1 MRTTFRKIVI
11 AADRSGAGKTTVSC
25 GLLAVLKKRGVKVQ
39 SFKCGPDYIDPMFHR
54 RVLGVPSGNLDSFF
68 TDAATLRRIFT
79 KRVAESGAELALVEG
94 VMGYYDGLGG
104 VSSRAS
110 TWEIAHIL
118 DAPTILVMDAKGA
131 SVSSAALVRGMME
144 FREEMSAESGRSTPG
159 RPACTGD
166 SGSASPSDGGRR
178 TEPVKKAGSRQSGI
192 RGLILNRVS
201 PMFYPR
207 LKSVIEEYC
216 PGIEVLGY
224 LPELPELKVPSRHLG
239 LVEPG
244 EIEDFQRWTERVA
257 AQMEESVELERLLEI
272 AGVESPLK
280 EDKPQSDKP
289 QPVRIAVSE
298 DEAFN
303 FTYEENRALLRQLGA
318 ELVPFSPLHDAALPA
333 EVDGLILSGGY
344 PELFKDALHANA
356 SMRAFVAEAVRQGLP
371 TIAECG
377 GYMYLL
383 EAIEQ
388 VAMCGVLP
396 GDAER
401 KPRLVRFGYVE
412 AETRRD
418 SVLGPAGTVLRGH
431 EFHRYD
437 CDFNGADC
445 TLTKPAAG
453 HGHAATSARS
463 YEGIYLTDSL
473 AAGFPHFYYWSN
485 PAALAHFLD
494 SCRTW
499 RTKQQKNKYA
509 SHTAHEEYE
518 KYADT
523 SSLRCDAVDTSTH
536 ECAGDREYYRSLA
549 QQHWDS
555 LGKPIDSLGVLEQH
569 VTKLCMIERTTQPHI
584 GRRALVVLCADHG
597 CVREGVTQTD
607 SSVTRIVAENFARGL
622 TTTSVLAQ
630 QFAVDLFP
638 IDVGMLSAGDSRSSE
653 VPADDEIRA
662 TSSSQISASSGPM
675 PTSAALRT
683 DCVNDRCLQHG
694 SGDIAIEP
702 AMSEE
707 VGERALALGRRLV
720 RELKAQGYDILL
732 TGEMGI
738 GNTTPTSALFSA
750 YLGLPVEETVGRG
763 AGLSDEGLERKRDC
777 VRRALRR
784 VNHKNAKQL
793 LFELGGLEIAT
804 MAGMFL
810 GAVEEQMPIV
820 IDGAI
825 STAAALAA
833 SRICEEEEAVAD
845 VTLAS
850 HVSKDGAAR
859 KALEALGLR
868 AIIDADMSLGEG
880 SGAVLL
886 LPLLDAALAV
896 YRGMGSFDDI
906 HVEAYHRFK

>member
-1 MRTTFRKIVI
+1 MRHTFRKIVI

-79 KRVAESGAELALVEG
+79 KRVVESGAELALVEG

-104 VSSRAS
+104 VSRRAS

-131 SVSSAALVRGMME
+131 SVSIAALVRGMME
-144 FREEMSAESGRSTPG
+144 FREEMSAENGRSTPG
-159 RPACTGD
+159 RPVCTGD
-166 SGSASPSDGGRR
+166 SGSASPSDGCRR
-178 TEPVKKAGSRQSGI
+178 TEPVKKAGSWQSGI

-224 LPELPELKVPSRHLG
+224 LPELPELEVPSRHLG

-244 EIEDFQRWTERVA
+244 EIEGFQRWTERVA

-272 AGVESPLK
+272 ASVEPPLK
-280 EDKPQSDKP
+280 PDKPQSDRP

-318 ELVPFSPLHDAALPA
+318 ELVPFSPLHDAELPVD
-333 EVDGLILSGGY
+333 VDGLILSGGY
-344 PELFKDALHANA
+344 PELYRDALHANA
-356 SMRAFVAEAVRQGLP
+356 SMRASVAEALRQGLP

-388 VAMCGVLP
+388 VAMCGVLS

-485 PAALAHFLD
+485 PTALAHFLD

-499 RTKQQKNKYA
+499 RTKQQ
-509 SHTAHEEYE
+509 
-518 KYADT
+518 
-523 SSLRCDAVDTSTH
+523 
-536 ECAGDREYYRSLA
+536 GD
-549 QQHWDS
+549 
-555 LGKPIDSLGVLEQH
+555 
-569 VTKLCMIERTTQPHI
+569 
-584 GRRALVVLCADHG
+584 
-597 CVREGVTQTD
+597 
-607 SSVTRIVAENFARGL
+607 F
-622 TTTSVLAQ
+622 
-630 QFAVDLFP
+630 
-638 IDVGMLSAGDSRSSE
+638 
-653 VPADDEIRA
+653 
-662 TSSSQISASSGPM
+662 
-675 PTSAALRT
+675 
-683 DCVNDRCLQHG
+683 
-694 SGDIAIEP
+694 
-702 AMSEE
+702 
-707 VGERALALGRRLV
+707 
-720 RELKAQGYDILL
+720 
-732 TGEMGI
+732 
-738 GNTTPTSALFSA
+738 
-750 YLGLPVEETVGRG
+750 
-763 AGLSDEGLERKRDC
+763 
-777 VRRALRR
+777 
-784 VNHKNAKQL
+784 
-793 LFELGGLEIAT
+793 
-804 MAGMFL
+804 
-810 GAVEEQMPIV
+810 
-820 IDGAI
+820 
-825 STAAALAA
+825 
-833 SRICEEEEAVAD
+833 
-845 VTLAS
+845 
-850 HVSKDGAAR
+850 
-859 KALEALGLR
+859 
-868 AIIDADMSLGEG
+868 
-880 SGAVLL
+880 
-886 LPLLDAALAV
+886 
-896 YRGMGSFDDI
+896 
-906 HVEAYHRFK
+906 

>member
-1 MRTTFRKIVI
+1 MRKEFRKIVI

-68 TDAATLRRIFT
+68 TEAMTLREIF
-79 KRVAESGAELALVEG
+79 RARMAERRSELALVEG

-131 SVSSAALVRGMME
+131 SVSIAALVRGIMGFGE
-144 FREEMSAESGRSTPG
+144 DRGA
-159 RPACTGD
+159 
-166 SGSASPSDGGRR
+166 
-178 TEPVKKAGSRQSGI
+178 QSGI

-257 AQMEESVELERLLEI
+257 AQMEESVEVERLLEI
-272 AGVESPLK
+272 AGVEPPLK
-280 EDKPQSDKP
+280 PEKPPSDKP

-318 ELVPFSPLHDAALPA
+318 ELVPFSPLHDEALPA
-333 EVDGLILSGGY
+333 DVDGLLLSGGY
-344 PELFKDALHANA
+344 PELYRDALHAA
-356 SMRAFVAEAVRQGLP
+356 VSMRTSVAEAVKHGLP

-383 EAIEQ
+383 DAIEQ
-388 VAMCGVLP
+388 VPMCGVLS

-401 KPRLVRFGYVE
+401 KTRLVRFGYVE

-453 HGHAATSARS
+453 HGRAATSARS

-485 PAALAHFLD
+485 PDALAHFLD

-499 RTKQQKNKYA
+499 RRKQQ
-509 SHTAHEEYE
+509 
-518 KYADT
+518 
-523 SSLRCDAVDTSTH
+523 
-536 ECAGDREYYRSLA
+536 
-549 QQHWDS
+549 
-555 LGKPIDSLGVLEQH
+555 
-569 VTKLCMIERTTQPHI
+569 
-584 GRRALVVLCADHG
+584 
-597 CVREGVTQTD
+597 
-607 SSVTRIVAENFARGL
+607 
-622 TTTSVLAQ
+622 
-630 QFAVDLFP
+630 
-638 IDVGMLSAGDSRSSE
+638 
-653 VPADDEIRA
+653 
-662 TSSSQISASSGPM
+662 
-675 PTSAALRT
+675 
-683 DCVNDRCLQHG
+683 
-694 SGDIAIEP
+694 
-702 AMSEE
+702 
-707 VGERALALGRRLV
+707 
-720 RELKAQGYDILL
+720 
-732 TGEMGI
+732 
-738 GNTTPTSALFSA
+738 GN
-750 YLGLPVEETVGRG
+750 
-763 AGLSDEGLERKRDC
+763 
-777 VRRALRR
+777 
-784 VNHKNAKQL
+784 
-793 LFELGGLEIAT
+793 I
-804 MAGMFL
+804 
-810 GAVEEQMPIV
+810 
-820 IDGAI
+820 
-825 STAAALAA
+825 
-833 SRICEEEEAVAD
+833 
-845 VTLAS
+845 
-850 HVSKDGAAR
+850 
-859 KALEALGLR
+859 
-868 AIIDADMSLGEG
+868 
-880 SGAVLL
+880 
-886 LPLLDAALAV
+886 
-896 YRGMGSFDDI
+896 
-906 HVEAYHRFK
+906 

>member
-1 MRTTFRKIVI
+1 MRHTFRKIVI

-68 TDAATLRRIFT
+68 TDASTLRWIFT
-79 KRVAESGAELALVEG
+79 KRVVESGAELALVEG

-131 SVSSAALVRGMME
+131 SVSIAALVRGMME
-144 FREEMSAESGRSTPG
+144 FREEMSAENSRSTPG

-178 TEPVKKAGSRQSGI
+178 NEPAKKAVSRQSGI

-207 LKSVIEEYC
+207 LKSVIEAYC

-224 LPELPELKVPSRHLG
+224 LPELPELKIPSRHLG

-257 AQMEESVELERLLEI
+257 AQMEESVEVERLLEI

-280 EDKPQSDKP
+280 EDKTQSDKP

-318 ELVPFSPLHDAALPA
+318 ELVPFSPLHDEALPA
-333 EVDGLILSGGY
+333 DVDGLLLSGGY
-344 PELFKDALHANA
+344 PELYKDSLHANA
-356 SMRAFVAEAVRQGLP
+356 SMRASVAEAVKHGLP

-383 EAIEQ
+383 DAIEQ
-388 VAMCGVLP
+388 VPMCGVLR

-401 KPRLVRFGYVE
+401 KSRLVRFGYVE

-445 TLTKPAAG
+445 MLTKPAAG

-485 PAALAHFLD
+485 PAALVHFLD
-494 SCRTW
+494 RCRTW
-499 RTKQQKNKYA
+499 RTKQ
-509 SHTAHEEYE
+509 
-518 KYADT
+518 
-523 SSLRCDAVDTSTH
+523 
-536 ECAGDREYYRSLA
+536 
-549 QQHWDS
+549 
-555 LGKPIDSLGVLEQH
+555 
-569 VTKLCMIERTTQPHI
+569 
-584 GRRALVVLCADHG
+584 
-597 CVREGVTQTD
+597 
-607 SSVTRIVAENFARGL
+607 
-622 TTTSVLAQ
+622 
-630 QFAVDLFP
+630 
-638 IDVGMLSAGDSRSSE
+638 
-653 VPADDEIRA
+653 
-662 TSSSQISASSGPM
+662 
-675 PTSAALRT
+675 
-683 DCVNDRCLQHG
+683 
-694 SGDIAIEP
+694 
-702 AMSEE
+702 
-707 VGERALALGRRLV
+707 
-720 RELKAQGYDILL
+720 
-732 TGEMGI
+732 
-738 GNTTPTSALFSA
+738 
-750 YLGLPVEETVGRG
+750 
-763 AGLSDEGLERKRDC
+763 
-777 VRRALRR
+777 
-784 VNHKNAKQL
+784 
-793 LFELGGLEIAT
+793 
-804 MAGMFL
+804 
-810 GAVEEQMPIV
+810 
-820 IDGAI
+820 
-825 STAAALAA
+825 
-833 SRICEEEEAVAD
+833 
-845 VTLAS
+845 
-850 HVSKDGAAR
+850 
-859 KALEALGLR
+859 
-868 AIIDADMSLGEG
+868 
-880 SGAVLL
+880 
-886 LPLLDAALAV
+886 
-896 YRGMGSFDDI
+896 
-906 HVEAYHRFK
+906 

>member
-1 MRTTFRKIVI
+1 MRHTFRKIVI

-79 KRVAESGAELALVEG
+79 KRVEESGAELALVEG

-131 SVSSAALVRGMME
+131 SVSIAALVRGMME
-144 FREEMSAESGRSTPG
+144 FREEMSAENGRSTPD
-159 RPACTGD
+159 RPACTGN
-166 SGSASPSDGGRR
+166 SGLESPSDGCRR
-178 TEPVKKAGSRQSGI
+178 NEPVKKAGSRQSGI

-207 LKSVIEEYC
+207 LKSVIEAYC

-224 LPELPELKVPSRHLG
+224 LPELPELEVPSRHLG
-239 LVEPG
+239 LVEPE

-272 AGVESPLK
+272 AAVEQRVALDDRSARMRDRETNIAGEIIDREEKRLYFDPAAGAGCTQNSK
-280 EDKPQSDKP
+280 ICVGIQRSSAGEEKVTEPETAGSRT
-289 QPVRIAVSE
+289 VRIAVSE

-333 EVDGLILSGGY
+333 KVDGLILSGGY
-344 PELFKDALHANA
+344 PELYRDALHANA
-356 SMRAFVAEAVRQGLP
+356 SMRASVAEAVKLGLP

-383 EAIEQ
+383 DAIEQ

-401 KPRLVRFGYVE
+401 TPRLVRFGYVE

-445 TLTKPAAG
+445 MLTKPAAG
-453 HGHAATSARS
+453 HGRAATSARS

-494 SCRTW
+494 NCRTW
-499 RTKQQKNKYA
+499 RTKQ
-509 SHTAHEEYE
+509 
-518 KYADT
+518 
-523 SSLRCDAVDTSTH
+523 
-536 ECAGDREYYRSLA
+536 
-549 QQHWDS
+549 
-555 LGKPIDSLGVLEQH
+555 
-569 VTKLCMIERTTQPHI
+569 
-584 GRRALVVLCADHG
+584 
-597 CVREGVTQTD
+597 
-607 SSVTRIVAENFARGL
+607 
-622 TTTSVLAQ
+622 
-630 QFAVDLFP
+630 
-638 IDVGMLSAGDSRSSE
+638 
-653 VPADDEIRA
+653 
-662 TSSSQISASSGPM
+662 
-675 PTSAALRT
+675 
-683 DCVNDRCLQHG
+683 
-694 SGDIAIEP
+694 
-702 AMSEE
+702 
-707 VGERALALGRRLV
+707 
-720 RELKAQGYDILL
+720 
-732 TGEMGI
+732 
-738 GNTTPTSALFSA
+738 
-750 YLGLPVEETVGRG
+750 
-763 AGLSDEGLERKRDC
+763 
-777 VRRALRR
+777 
-784 VNHKNAKQL
+784 
-793 LFELGGLEIAT
+793 
-804 MAGMFL
+804 
-810 GAVEEQMPIV
+810 
-820 IDGAI
+820 
-825 STAAALAA
+825 
-833 SRICEEEEAVAD
+833 
-845 VTLAS
+845 
-850 HVSKDGAAR
+850 
-859 KALEALGLR
+859 
-868 AIIDADMSLGEG
+868 
-880 SGAVLL
+880 
-886 LPLLDAALAV
+886 
-896 YRGMGSFDDI
+896 
-906 HVEAYHRFK
+906 

>member
-1 MRTTFRKIVI
+1 M
-11 AADRSGAGKTTVSC
+11 
-25 GLLAVLKKRGVKVQ
+25 KR
-39 SFKCGPDYIDPMFHR
+39 DIDQQ
-54 RVLGVPSGNLDSFF
+54 
-68 TDAATLRRIFT
+68 
-79 KRVAESGAELALVEG
+79 K
-94 VMGYYDGLGG
+94 
-104 VSSRAS
+104 
-110 TWEIAHIL
+110 
-118 DAPTILVMDAKGA
+118 MD
-131 SVSSAALVRGMME
+131 
-144 FREEMSAESGRSTPG
+144 
-159 RPACTGD
+159 
-166 SGSASPSDGGRR
+166 
-178 TEPVKKAGSRQSGI
+178 
-192 RGLILNRVS
+192 
-201 PMFYPR
+201 
-207 LKSVIEEYC
+207 
-216 PGIEVLGY
+216 
-224 LPELPELKVPSRHLG
+224 H
-239 LVEPG
+239 
-244 EIEDFQRWTERVA
+244 
-257 AQMEESVELERLLEI
+257 
-272 AGVESPLK
+272 
-280 EDKPQSDKP
+280 
-289 QPVRIAVSE
+289 
-298 DEAFN
+298 
-303 FTYEENRALLRQLGA
+303 
-318 ELVPFSPLHDAALPA
+318 
-333 EVDGLILSGGY
+333 
-344 PELFKDALHANA
+344 
-356 SMRAFVAEAVRQGLP
+356 
-371 TIAECG
+371 
-377 GYMYLL
+377 
-383 EAIEQ
+383 
-388 VAMCGVLP
+388 
-396 GDAER
+396 
-401 KPRLVRFGYVE
+401 
-412 AETRRD
+412 
-418 SVLGPAGTVLRGH
+418 
-431 EFHRYD
+431 
-437 CDFNGADC
+437 
-445 TLTKPAAG
+445 AG
-453 HGHAATSARS
+453 HTV
-463 YEGIYLTDSL
+463 
-473 AAGFPHFYYWSN
+473 
-485 PAALAHFLD
+485 
-494 SCRTW
+494 
-499 RTKQQKNKYA
+499 
-509 SHTAHEEYE
+509 HEECE
-518 KYADT
+518 KYAGT
-523 SSLRCDAVDTSTH
+523 SSQGCDAVGTSTH
-536 ECAGDREYYRSLA
+536 ECAGDGDREYYRSLA
-549 QQHWDS
+549 QQHWDR

-569 VTKLCMIERTTQPHI
+569 VTKLCMIERTAQPHI
-584 GRRALVVLCADHG
+584 TRRALAVLCADHG

-638 IDVGMLSAGDSRSSE
+638 IDVGMLSAGDSRSSG
-653 VPADDEIRA
+653 VPSDDEIRA

-683 DCVNDRCLQHG
+683 DRVNDRCLQHG

-707 VGERALALGRRLV
+707 VGERALALGRRFV

-784 VNHKNAKQL
+784 VGHKNAKQL

-833 SRICEEEEAVAD
+833 SRICEEEAAVAD

>member
-1 MRTTFRKIVI
+1 MRHTFRKIVI

-68 TDAATLRRIFT
+68 TDAATLRRIFRD
-79 KRVAESGAELALVEG
+79 RVAESGAELALVEG

-131 SVSSAALVRGMME
+131 SVSIAALVRGMMG
-144 FREEMSAESGRSTPG
+144 FGEEMEAESGRSTPG
-159 RPACTGD
+159 RPTEIPPEEVPAIGRAACTGD
-166 SGSASPSDGGRR
+166 SESPSSSDGCRR
-178 TEPVKKAGSRQSGI
+178 DEAAKRAGSRQSGI

-207 LKSVIEEYC
+207 LRSVIEEYC

-244 EIEDFQRWTERVA
+244 EIDGFQRWTERVA
-257 AQMEESVELERLLEI
+257 AQMEESVEVERLMEI
-272 AGVESPLK
+272 AGVESLNI
-280 EDKPQSDKP
+280 PQAQGNASSV

-333 EVDGLILSGGY
+333 DAGGLLLSGGY
-344 PELFKDALHANA
+344 PELYKDALHANA
-356 SMRAFVAEAVRQGLP
+356 SMRASVAEAVRQGLP

-388 VAMCGVLP
+388 VPMCGVLR

-401 KPRLVRFGYVE
+401 KSRLVRFGYVE

-453 HGHAATSARS
+453 YGRAATGARS
-463 YEGIYLTDSL
+463 YESIYLTDSL

-494 SCRTW
+494 ACRTW
-499 RTKQQKNKYA
+499 R
-509 SHTAHEEYE
+509 E
-518 KYADT
+518 K
-523 SSLRCDAVDTSTH
+523 
-536 ECAGDREYYRSLA
+536 
-549 QQHWDS
+549 
-555 LGKPIDSLGVLEQH
+555 
-569 VTKLCMIERTTQPHI
+569 
-584 GRRALVVLCADHG
+584 
-597 CVREGVTQTD
+597 
-607 SSVTRIVAENFARGL
+607 
-622 TTTSVLAQ
+622 
-630 QFAVDLFP
+630 
-638 IDVGMLSAGDSRSSE
+638 
-653 VPADDEIRA
+653 
-662 TSSSQISASSGPM
+662 
-675 PTSAALRT
+675 
-683 DCVNDRCLQHG
+683 
-694 SGDIAIEP
+694 
-702 AMSEE
+702 
-707 VGERALALGRRLV
+707 
-720 RELKAQGYDILL
+720 
-732 TGEMGI
+732 
-738 GNTTPTSALFSA
+738 
-750 YLGLPVEETVGRG
+750 
-763 AGLSDEGLERKRDC
+763 
-777 VRRALRR
+777 
-784 VNHKNAKQL
+784 
-793 LFELGGLEIAT
+793 
-804 MAGMFL
+804 
-810 GAVEEQMPIV
+810 
-820 IDGAI
+820 
-825 STAAALAA
+825 
-833 SRICEEEEAVAD
+833 
-845 VTLAS
+845 
-850 HVSKDGAAR
+850 
-859 KALEALGLR
+859 
-868 AIIDADMSLGEG
+868 
-880 SGAVLL
+880 
-886 LPLLDAALAV
+886 
-896 YRGMGSFDDI
+896 
-906 HVEAYHRFK
+906 

>member
-1 MRTTFRKIVI
+1 MPGMRRSEVPDRLIFRQNLTGSIGRCAASGGVQSTNPMNSKFRKIVI

-79 KRVAESGAELALVEG
+79 DRVAESGAELALVEG
-94 VMGYYDGLGG
+94 VMGCYDGLGG

-131 SVSSAALVRGMME
+131 SVSVAALVRGMMGFKE
-144 FREEMSAESGRSTPG
+144 EREA
-159 RPACTGD
+159 
-166 SGSASPSDGGRR
+166 
-178 TEPVKKAGSRQSGI
+178 QSGI

-239 LVEPG
+239 LVEPE
-244 EIEDFQRWTERVA
+244 EIADFQRWTERVA
-257 AQMEESVELERLLEI
+257 AQMEESVEVARLMEI
-272 AGVESPLK
+272 AGVDDLNIPQALGMTECGYMERLDVGAYKIGDDGVTDEKNRSGENTWLQGRFQGNDAPAQAATCMTMDGGGFDRNTEGAKMPESRR
-280 EDKPQSDKP
+280 
-289 QPVRIAVSE
+289 VRIVVSE

-333 EVDGLILSGGY
+333 DADGLLLSGGY
-344 PELFKDALHANA
+344 PELYRDALHANA
-356 SMRAFVAEAVRQGLP
+356 SMRASVAEAVKQGLP

-383 EAIEQ
+383 DAIEQ
-388 VAMCGVLP
+388 VPMCGVLR

-418 SVLGPAGTVLRGH
+418 SVLGPTGTVLRGH

-494 SCRTW
+494 ACRTW
-499 RTKQQKNKYA
+499 R
-509 SHTAHEEYE
+509 E
-518 KYADT
+518 K
-523 SSLRCDAVDTSTH
+523 
-536 ECAGDREYYRSLA
+536 
-549 QQHWDS
+549 
-555 LGKPIDSLGVLEQH
+555 
-569 VTKLCMIERTTQPHI
+569 
-584 GRRALVVLCADHG
+584 
-597 CVREGVTQTD
+597 
-607 SSVTRIVAENFARGL
+607 
-622 TTTSVLAQ
+622 
-630 QFAVDLFP
+630 
-638 IDVGMLSAGDSRSSE
+638 
-653 VPADDEIRA
+653 
-662 TSSSQISASSGPM
+662 
-675 PTSAALRT
+675 
-683 DCVNDRCLQHG
+683 
-694 SGDIAIEP
+694 
-702 AMSEE
+702 
-707 VGERALALGRRLV
+707 
-720 RELKAQGYDILL
+720 LL
-732 TGEMGI
+732 
-738 GNTTPTSALFSA
+738 
-750 YLGLPVEETVGRG
+750 
-763 AGLSDEGLERKRDC
+763 
-777 VRRALRR
+777 
-784 VNHKNAKQL
+784 
-793 LFELGGLEIAT
+793 
-804 MAGMFL
+804 
-810 GAVEEQMPIV
+810 
-820 IDGAI
+820 
-825 STAAALAA
+825 
-833 SRICEEEEAVAD
+833 
-845 VTLAS
+845 
-850 HVSKDGAAR
+850 
-859 KALEALGLR
+859 
-868 AIIDADMSLGEG
+868 
-880 SGAVLL
+880 
-886 LPLLDAALAV
+886 
-896 YRGMGSFDDI
+896 YRG
-906 HVEAYHRFK
+906 

>member
-1 MRTTFRKIVI
+1 MRHTFRKIVI

-79 KRVAESGAELALVEG
+79 KRVVESGAELALVEG

-118 DAPTILVMDAKGA
+118 NAPTILVMDAKGA
-131 SVSSAALVRGMME
+131 SVSIAALVRGMME
-144 FREEMSAESGRSTPG
+144 FREEMSAENGRSTPG

-166 SGSASPSDGGRR
+166 SGSASPSDGCRR
-178 TEPVKKAGSRQSGI
+178 TEPAKKAGSRQSGI

-207 LKSVIEEYC
+207 LKSVIEAYC

-257 AQMEESVELERLLEI
+257 AQMEESVEVERLLEI

-356 SMRAFVAEAVRQGLP
+356 SMRASVAEAVRQGLP

-377 GYMYLL
+377 GYMYLR

-453 HGHAATSARS
+453 HGHVATSARS

-499 RTKQQKNKYA
+499 RKKQQ
-509 SHTAHEEYE
+509 
-518 KYADT
+518 
-523 SSLRCDAVDTSTH
+523 
-536 ECAGDREYYRSLA
+536 G
-549 QQHWDS
+549 
-555 LGKPIDSLGVLEQH
+555 
-569 VTKLCMIERTTQPHI
+569 
-584 GRRALVVLCADHG
+584 
-597 CVREGVTQTD
+597 
-607 SSVTRIVAENFARGL
+607 NF
-622 TTTSVLAQ
+622 
-630 QFAVDLFP
+630 
-638 IDVGMLSAGDSRSSE
+638 
-653 VPADDEIRA
+653 
-662 TSSSQISASSGPM
+662 
-675 PTSAALRT
+675 
-683 DCVNDRCLQHG
+683 
-694 SGDIAIEP
+694 
-702 AMSEE
+702 
-707 VGERALALGRRLV
+707 
-720 RELKAQGYDILL
+720 
-732 TGEMGI
+732 
-738 GNTTPTSALFSA
+738 
-750 YLGLPVEETVGRG
+750 
-763 AGLSDEGLERKRDC
+763 
-777 VRRALRR
+777 
-784 VNHKNAKQL
+784 
-793 LFELGGLEIAT
+793 
-804 MAGMFL
+804 
-810 GAVEEQMPIV
+810 
-820 IDGAI
+820 
-825 STAAALAA
+825 
-833 SRICEEEEAVAD
+833 
-845 VTLAS
+845 
-850 HVSKDGAAR
+850 
-859 KALEALGLR
+859 
-868 AIIDADMSLGEG
+868 
-880 SGAVLL
+880 
-886 LPLLDAALAV
+886 
-896 YRGMGSFDDI
+896 
-906 HVEAYHRFK
+906 

>member
-1 MRTTFRKIVI
+1 MRHTFRKIVI

-68 TDAATLRRIFT
+68 TDAATLRWIFT

-144 FREEMSAESGRSTPG
+144 FREEMSAENGRSTPG

-166 SGSASPSDGGRR
+166 SRSASPSDGCRR
-178 TEPVKKAGSRQSGI
+178 NEPVKKAGSRQSGI

-280 EDKPQSDKP
+280 EDKPQSDRP

-318 ELVPFSPLHDAALPA
+318 ELVPFSPLYDAALPA

-356 SMRAFVAEAVRQGLP
+356 SMRASVAEAVKQGLP

-401 KPRLVRFGYVE
+401 KSRLVRFGYVE

-499 RTKQQKNKYA
+499 RTKQQ
-509 SHTAHEEYE
+509 
-518 KYADT
+518 
-523 SSLRCDAVDTSTH
+523 
-536 ECAGDREYYRSLA
+536 
-549 QQHWDS
+549 
-555 LGKPIDSLGVLEQH
+555 
-569 VTKLCMIERTTQPHI
+569 
-584 GRRALVVLCADHG
+584 
-597 CVREGVTQTD
+597 
-607 SSVTRIVAENFARGL
+607 
-622 TTTSVLAQ
+622 
-630 QFAVDLFP
+630 
-638 IDVGMLSAGDSRSSE
+638 
-653 VPADDEIRA
+653 
-662 TSSSQISASSGPM
+662 
-675 PTSAALRT
+675 
-683 DCVNDRCLQHG
+683 
-694 SGDIAIEP
+694 
-702 AMSEE
+702 
-707 VGERALALGRRLV
+707 
-720 RELKAQGYDILL
+720 
-732 TGEMGI
+732 
-738 GNTTPTSALFSA
+738 GN
-750 YLGLPVEETVGRG
+750 
-763 AGLSDEGLERKRDC
+763 
-777 VRRALRR
+777 
-784 VNHKNAKQL
+784 
-793 LFELGGLEIAT
+793 I
-804 MAGMFL
+804 
-810 GAVEEQMPIV
+810 
-820 IDGAI
+820 
-825 STAAALAA
+825 
-833 SRICEEEEAVAD
+833 
-845 VTLAS
+845 
-850 HVSKDGAAR
+850 
-859 KALEALGLR
+859 
-868 AIIDADMSLGEG
+868 
-880 SGAVLL
+880 
-886 LPLLDAALAV
+886 
-896 YRGMGSFDDI
+896 
-906 HVEAYHRFK
+906 

>member
-1 MRTTFRKIVI
+1 MPGMRRSSVPGRWIFRQDLTDSIGRCAASGGVQNTNPMRHTFRKIVI

-68 TDAATLRRIFT
+68 TDADTLRRIFRD
-79 KRVAESGAELALVEG
+79 RVAESGAELALVEG

-104 VSSRAS
+104 VSSHAS

-131 SVSSAALVRGMME
+131 SVSVAALVRGMME
-144 FREEMSAESGRSTPG
+144 FKEERE
-159 RPACTGD
+159 
-166 SGSASPSDGGRR
+166 
-178 TEPVKKAGSRQSGI
+178 VQSGI
-192 RGLILNRVS
+192 CGLILNRVS

-356 SMRAFVAEAVRQGLP
+356 SMRAFVAEAVKQGLP

-485 PAALAHFLD
+485 PAALAYFLD

-622 TTTSVLAQ
+622 TTTSMLAR

-675 PTSAALRT
+675 PTSATLRT
-683 DCVNDRCLQHG
+683 DRVNDRCLQHG

-750 YLGLPVEETVGRG
+750 YLGLPVEETVDRG

-784 VNHKNAKQL
+784 VKHENAKQL

-833 SRICEEEEAVAD
+833 SRICEEEMVAD

-886 LPLLDAALAV
+886 MPMLDAALAV

>member
-1 MRTTFRKIVI
+1 MRHTFRKIVI

-79 KRVAESGAELALVEG
+79 ERVVESGAELALVEG

-118 DAPTILVMDAKGA
+118 DAPTILVMDTKGA
-131 SVSSAALVRGMME
+131 SVSIAALVRGMMG
-144 FREEMSAESGRSTPG
+144 FGEEMEAESGRSTPG
-159 RPACTGD
+159 RPAEIPPEEVPAIGRAVCTGD
-166 SGSASPSDGGRR
+166 SESASPSDGCNRDEAEKR
-178 TEPVKKAGSRQSGI
+178 AGSRQSGI

-224 LPELPELKVPSRHLG
+224 LPELPELEVPSRHLG

-257 AQMEESVELERLLEI
+257 AQMEESVEVERLLEI
-272 AGVESPLK
+272 AGVDGLNIPQAFGRDEWNNLKCLDMSADEISDDDATDGQNLSGENTWLQGNDASVQAVTCMTMDGGSIDRNTEGAKMPESRR
-280 EDKPQSDKP
+280 
-289 QPVRIAVSE
+289 VRIAVSE

-318 ELVPFSPLHDAALPA
+318 ELVPFSPLHDEALPA
-333 EVDGLILSGGY
+333 DVDGLLLSGGY
-344 PELFKDALHANA
+344 PELYKDALHANA
-356 SMRAFVAEAVRQGLP
+356 SMRVSVAETVKHGLP

-383 EAIEQ
+383 DAIEQ
-388 VAMCGVLP
+388 VPMCGVLS

-401 KPRLVRFGYVE
+401 KTRLVRFGYVE

-453 HGHAATSARS
+453 HGRAATSARS

-499 RTKQQKNKYA
+499 RTKQQ
-509 SHTAHEEYE
+509 
-518 KYADT
+518 
-523 SSLRCDAVDTSTH
+523 
-536 ECAGDREYYRSLA
+536 
-549 QQHWDS
+549 
-555 LGKPIDSLGVLEQH
+555 
-569 VTKLCMIERTTQPHI
+569 
-584 GRRALVVLCADHG
+584 
-597 CVREGVTQTD
+597 
-607 SSVTRIVAENFARGL
+607 
-622 TTTSVLAQ
+622 
-630 QFAVDLFP
+630 
-638 IDVGMLSAGDSRSSE
+638 
-653 VPADDEIRA
+653 
-662 TSSSQISASSGPM
+662 
-675 PTSAALRT
+675 
-683 DCVNDRCLQHG
+683 
-694 SGDIAIEP
+694 
-702 AMSEE
+702 
-707 VGERALALGRRLV
+707 
-720 RELKAQGYDILL
+720 
-732 TGEMGI
+732 
-738 GNTTPTSALFSA
+738 GN
-750 YLGLPVEETVGRG
+750 
-763 AGLSDEGLERKRDC
+763 
-777 VRRALRR
+777 
-784 VNHKNAKQL
+784 
-793 LFELGGLEIAT
+793 I
-804 MAGMFL
+804 
-810 GAVEEQMPIV
+810 
-820 IDGAI
+820 
-825 STAAALAA
+825 
-833 SRICEEEEAVAD
+833 
-845 VTLAS
+845 
-850 HVSKDGAAR
+850 
-859 KALEALGLR
+859 
-868 AIIDADMSLGEG
+868 
-880 SGAVLL
+880 
-886 LPLLDAALAV
+886 
-896 YRGMGSFDDI
+896 
-906 HVEAYHRFK
+906 

>member
-1 MRTTFRKIVI
+1 MCAASCGVQNTNPMRHTFRKIVI

-79 KRVAESGAELALVEG
+79 ERVVESGAELALVEG

-144 FREEMSAESGRSTPG
+144 FREEMSAENSRSTPG
-159 RPACTGD
+159 RPACTED
-166 SGSASPSDGGRR
+166 SGPASPSDGCRR

-207 LKSVIEEYC
+207 LKSVIEAYC

-224 LPELPELKVPSRHLG
+224 LPEMPELEVPSRHLG

-257 AQMEESVELERLLEI
+257 AQMEESVEVERLLEI
-272 AGVESPLK
+272 AAVEQRVALDDRSPRMRDHETNIAGETIDREEKRPYFDPVAGAGCTQNSKICAGAQRSSAGEEK
-280 EDKPQSDKP
+280 EAETAGSRT
-289 QPVRIAVSE
+289 VRIAVSE

-318 ELVPFSPLHDAALPA
+318 ELVSFSPLHDAALPA

-356 SMRAFVAEAVRQGLP
+356 SMRASVAEAVKQGLP

-453 HGHAATSARS
+453 HGRAATSARS

-494 SCRTW
+494 SGRTW
-499 RTKQQKNKYA
+499 RTKQQ
-509 SHTAHEEYE
+509 
-518 KYADT
+518 
-523 SSLRCDAVDTSTH
+523 
-536 ECAGDREYYRSLA
+536 G
-549 QQHWDS
+549 
-555 LGKPIDSLGVLEQH
+555 
-569 VTKLCMIERTTQPHI
+569 
-584 GRRALVVLCADHG
+584 
-597 CVREGVTQTD
+597 
-607 SSVTRIVAENFARGL
+607 NF
-622 TTTSVLAQ
+622 
-630 QFAVDLFP
+630 
-638 IDVGMLSAGDSRSSE
+638 
-653 VPADDEIRA
+653 
-662 TSSSQISASSGPM
+662 
-675 PTSAALRT
+675 
-683 DCVNDRCLQHG
+683 
-694 SGDIAIEP
+694 
-702 AMSEE
+702 
-707 VGERALALGRRLV
+707 
-720 RELKAQGYDILL
+720 
-732 TGEMGI
+732 
-738 GNTTPTSALFSA
+738 
-750 YLGLPVEETVGRG
+750 
-763 AGLSDEGLERKRDC
+763 
-777 VRRALRR
+777 
-784 VNHKNAKQL
+784 
-793 LFELGGLEIAT
+793 
-804 MAGMFL
+804 
-810 GAVEEQMPIV
+810 
-820 IDGAI
+820 
-825 STAAALAA
+825 
-833 SRICEEEEAVAD
+833 
-845 VTLAS
+845 
-850 HVSKDGAAR
+850 
-859 KALEALGLR
+859 
-868 AIIDADMSLGEG
+868 
-880 SGAVLL
+880 
-886 LPLLDAALAV
+886 
-896 YRGMGSFDDI
+896 
-906 HVEAYHRFK
+906 